1 MIQLRPDLK
10 NYLVNKMNFGYGC
23 FSGDTNKSAQFSLLN
38 AEHSSRE
45 TFRYFF
51 NEVSISFDVSERNG
65 SIDTNLSNNTWIY
78 NINIHA
84 FKNPKLHNKY
94 NIGGGYTLEDANR
107 RIRNL
112 LREEI
117 KEIFGDLL

>member
-10 NYLVNKMNFGYGC
+10 NYLVNKMNFGFG
-23 FSGDTNKSAQFSLLN
+23 SDTNKSAQFTLLN

-51 NEVSISFDVSERNG
+51 NDVSISFDVSERNG
-65 SIDTNLSNNTWIY
+65 VIDKNLSNNTWIY

-84 FKNPKLHNKY
+84 FKNPKLHKKY